1 MFGAGERRRVRVVAL
16 ASGRGCV
23 FMGSHPTLRLRR
35 FTQQWLDIT
44 QASKK
49 EVYFE
54 ALLALGLFHA
64 EWGEFSREVL
74 FLRN

>member
-1 MFGAGERRRVRVVAL
+1 MVAL

-23 FMGSHPTLRLRR
+23 FMGLHPALRSQR
-35 FTQQWLDIT
+35 FTQQSLDIT

-64 EWGEFSREVL
+64 GLGEFTREVL